1 MQSQLVLNGIHPRPR
16 IYSTAVFH
24 GAVESFLASN
34 ELFTVLPD
42 FSAGDEEW
50 LRKTFVSTVT
60 SATSTDP
67 WSMAS
72 SFADEID
79 DTVTED
85 YVELFEKFAVHL
97 GQWQEQTLRY
107 WIAAGGAVNPLTGE
121 VHRVEVDTQDGVSVG
136 LAFNEPKYAEVGK
149 FMFLQDGERQN
160 SISPEGE
167 ITRTHILEWETIK
180 AVAKPTEDDLAI
192 HAANEAIRAAREE
205 KSRTQQLW
213 RNAERQ
219 RDALLSS
226 NKVSDCEA
234 NDIFA
239 ALGLEDDVSAARAA
253 NAILAVLARRKLE
266 QAS

>member
-1 MQSQLVLNGIHPRPR
+1 MQSQLVFNGIHPRPR
-16 IYSTAVFH
+16 IYSTAVFR
-24 GAVESFLASN
+24 GAAEAFLASN
-34 ELFTVLPD
+34 ELYTALPD
-42 FSAGDEEW
+42 FTAADEEW
-50 LRKTFVSTVT
+50 LRKTFVSSVT

-67 WSMAS
+67 WPMAA
-72 SFADEID
+72 SFAGEIGD
-79 DTVTED
+79 RVNED

-97 GQWQEQTLRY
+97 GQWQEQALRY
-107 WIAAGGAVNPLTGE
+107 WIASGGAANPLMGE
-121 VHRVEVDTQDGVSVG
+121 VHRVEVDTKDGVSSG
-136 LAFNEPKYAEVGK
+136 IAFNDPRYAEVGK

-160 SISPEGE
+160 SISHEGE
-167 ITRTHILEWETIK
+167 VTRTYILEWETIK

-192 HAANEAIRAAREE
+192 HAANQAIRAAREE
-205 KSRTQQLW
+205 RTRTQQLW

-239 ALGLEDDVSAARAA
+239 ALGLEDEVSAARAA